1 MLFYII
7 LSVLF
12 ILIIL
17 IIIYS
22 IYKNIIHNNS
32 IKLYGSAMN
41 DIKYNDKNNITK
53 IEDINYKIE
62 DDNEKQYIILNNIS
76 NYIIDII
83 INNKNIDIETLYKLI
98 KNIIGFYI
106 NKLSLNY
113 KEILIN
119 KFINILIKKIN
130 TYEIN
135 KTNILK
141 NKFLYTELFL
151 IYSCILKEYYVSNYR
166 NILKFLNTLLSFDII
181 KYLNTAD
188 IIIYYDIFIKELHNI
203 TLFLTLYNDINEIEL
218 IDNLILTLFY
228 KFYEYEII
236 INNYYNNNDD
246 LINKY
251 DYLSLNIISICDD
264 FDIKNKH
271 KNINDIDILF
281 NILKD
286 IKFINDDYHTT
297 TLINIIESCYKLI
310 YQIIINNKIIIN
322 KDTRTYKDFEKYED
336 YLMFEIGFDNK
347 TIIKYIEIENNNFNC
362 LYHHLYKFIEFI
374 KINKND
380 ICYDLINILLENLL
394 LIYQFIHNI
403 KYINIIHDLLKEMF
417 YTITNNKDNILTF
430 SSKIIKYNNII
441 DNYCNYIE
449 EYYYK
454 INNDYPTDEYI
465 NNIKNKYIISL

>member
-1 MLFYII
+1 
-7 LSVLF
+7 
-12 ILIIL
+12 
-17 IIIYS
+17 
-22 IYKNIIHNNS
+22 
-32 IKLYGSAMN
+32 MN

-53 IEDINYKIE
+53 IEDINYVYKEYSKLMKIE

-83 INNKNIDIETLYKLI
+83 INNKNIDIEIFYKLI
-98 KNIIGFYI
+98 KNIDIEIFYKLIKNIGFYI

-119 KFINILIKKIN
+119 KFINILIKEIN
-130 TYEIN
+130 TYKTN
-135 KTNILK
+135 KINILK

-151 IYSCILKEYYVSNYR
+151 IYSCILKEYYVSNYKD
-166 NILKFLNTLLSFDII
+166 ILKFLNNLLSFDII

-236 INNYYNNNDD
+236 INNYYNNKND

-264 FDIKNKH
+264 FDTKNKH

-286 IKFINDDYHTT
+286 IKFINDDYHKT

-347 TIIKYIEIENNNFNC
+347 TIIKYIEIENNNFNY

-374 KINKND
+374 KINKNN

-417 YTITNNKDNILTF
+417 HTITNNKDNILTF

-449 EYYYK
+449 EYYCK

>member
-1 MLFYII
+1 M
-7 LSVLF
+7 
-12 ILIIL
+12 
-17 IIIYS
+17 
-22 IYKNIIHNNS
+22 
-32 IKLYGSAMN
+32 
-41 DIKYNDKNNITK
+41 KNNITK
-53 IEDINYKIE
+53 IEDINYVYKEYSKLMKIE

-83 INNKNIDIETLYKLI
+83 INNKNIDIEIFYKLI
-98 KNIIGFYI
+98 KNIGFYI

-119 KFINILIKKIN
+119 KFIN
-130 TYEIN
+130 
-135 KTNILK
+135 
-141 NKFLYTELFL
+141 
-151 IYSCILKEYYVSNYR
+151 
-166 NILKFLNTLLSFDII
+166 
-181 KYLNTAD
+181 
-188 IIIYYDIFIKELHNI
+188 IFIKELHNI

-218 IDNLILTLFY
+218 IDNLIITLFY

-236 INNYYNNNDD
+236 INNYYNNKND

-286 IKFINDDYHTT
+286 IKFINNDYHKT
-297 TLINIIESCYKLI
+297 TLINIIEPCYKLI

-347 TIIKYIEIENNNFNC
+347 TMIKYIEIENNNFNC

-380 ICYDLINILLENLL
+380 ICYDLINILLEKLL

-417 YTITNNKDNILTF
+417 YTITNNKNNILTF

-449 EYYYK
+449 EYYCK